1 MNVRGGGVQTVSLS
15 MRLLSFFSEYGSEL
29 MNQSVSAQHLD
40 RLSKQLLFNG
50 PVRNIHSHNASSQGA
65 LEYCSS
71 PNADSV
77 KECNFLFSQ

>member
-1 MNVRGGGVQTVSLS
+1 MNVRGGGSNCFSEYETFI
-15 MRLLSFFSEYGSEL
+15 FFSEYGSEL